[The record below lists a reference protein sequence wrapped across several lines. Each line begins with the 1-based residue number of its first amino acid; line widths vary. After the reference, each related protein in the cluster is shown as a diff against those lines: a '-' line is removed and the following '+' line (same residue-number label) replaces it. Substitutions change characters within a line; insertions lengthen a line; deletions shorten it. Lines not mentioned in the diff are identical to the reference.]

1 MADQKS
7 RGGQKQGSE
16 KQDQG
21 KKNRD
26 VRPGGGTGQHGKRD
40 MAEDARRGQ
49 QGNQGGYGQPDQDQE
64 NR

>member
-16 KQDQG
+16 KQDPG

-26 VRPGGGTGQHGKRD
+26 VRGTAGQHGQRD
-40 MAEDARRGQ
+40 RAEDARRGR
-49 QGNQGGYGQPDQDQE
+49 QGDQGGYRQE
-64 NR
+64 GPSDEEE

>member
-7 RGGQKQGSE
+7 RGGQKQSLE

-26 VRPGGGTGQHGKRD
+26 VHGTSGRHGQRN
-40 MAEDARRGQ
+40 MAEDARRGG
-49 QGNQGGYGQPDQDQE
+49 QGNQGGYRTSE
-64 NR
+64 KVRK

>member
-7 RGGQKQGSE
+7 RGGQKEGFEGQG
-16 KQDQG
+16 QG

-26 VRPGGGTGQHGKRD
+26 VHEDRGGQHGRD

-49 QGNQGGYGQPDQDQE
+49 QGNQGGYGPPEPEKQGGK
-64 NR
+64 